1 MKIYLKRHA
10 SLKNTCLPDE
20 KIRLFENVISK
31 TTRLFSKIN
40 SRILHNIFQ
49 EVYAYKQLYS
59 ILKYPSPTVIQPKS
73 IFSKPIFIR
82 NNEIEREKVVWVHFD
97 FPEVAKIN

>member
-1 MKIYLKRHA
+1 MKICLKRHA